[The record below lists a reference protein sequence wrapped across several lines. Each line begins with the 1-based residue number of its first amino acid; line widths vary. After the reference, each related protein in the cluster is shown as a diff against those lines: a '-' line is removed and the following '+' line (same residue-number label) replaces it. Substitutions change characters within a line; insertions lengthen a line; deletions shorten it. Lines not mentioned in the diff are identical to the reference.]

1 MKLQVSSK
9 FACVLPMTYSSSN
22 TLNAVPPGKSTLR
35 LIVARLGHELSLL
48 AGALALL
55 LWLLAL
61 LSYSPLDMAWSTSGV
76 GDGLVRNRLG
86 RAGAWLADVSYFAFG
101 FSVWWCL
108 VAGAFVW
115 LSSLA
120 RRLRGDELLATDTPS
135 LKQVLARRASFWGGL
150 ALLLCASA
158 GLEWSRLYH
167 FESLLPGHAGGVL
180 GYITGPSAM
189 RWLGFDGSGLLGF
202 ALAVLGAAHVFHF
215 SWARLAETLGARL
228 DAVVRL
234 GQVRREEAKDIAE
247 GKRAAR
253 LREEVVHEER
263 IELEEHHPQP
273 LKIIDPDQAAPSW
286 IEPAADTAP
295 APLMRDLPAAAPSGS
310 AAVVSQPRPRG
321 YLPPLNLLQAGATRQ
336 EVVSSDTLEMTS
348 RLIEKKLK
356 DLEVDVTVVAAMPGP
371 VVTRY
376 EVELGPEV
384 QPAQLLEQARDLAR
398 ALSLVSIRVVDETPN
413 TGHMALELPNVKR
426 QSIRIGE
433 LLAAPAFVE
442 HPSALALA
450 LGKDIVGH
458 PLVVDLARMPHVL
471 VAGTADSGRLMG
483 LHALLLS
490 LLYKADPADVRL
502 LLIDPK
508 MLELSLYA
516 GIPHLLAPV
525 VTDMRQAARG
535 LGWCVT
541 EMERRYRLMAKL
553 GVRNLAAYNAKID
566 QAEARDECI
575 LNPLATEW
583 AEPQPLEHLPHIVV
597 VVDELADLMQVAGK
611 QIEEWIAR
619 LGQKA
624 RATGIHLVLSSQRPS
639 SEVITALIK
648 ANIPTRMA
656 FQVSSRTD
664 SRAILDQTG
673 AETLL
678 GLGDMLYLATGQRVP
693 ARVHSPLVTADEVH
707 RVVAFL
713 KSKGRPA
720 YMPGVLDEPPPA
732 LPTDSQY

>member
-1 MKLQVSSK
+1 
-9 FACVLPMTYSSSN
+9 MTYSSSN

-55 LWLLAL
+55 FWLLAL

-86 RAGAWLADVSYFAFG
+86 RAGAWLADVSYFVFG

-120 RRLRGDELLATDTPS
+120 RRLRGDELLATHTPS
-135 LKQVLARRASFWGGL
+135 IKQVLARRASFWGGL
-150 ALLLCASA
+150 ALLLCTSA

-167 FESLLPGHAGGVL
+167 FEPLLPGHAGGVL

-202 ALAVLGAAHVFHF
+202 ALAVLGAAQVFHF
-215 SWARLAETLGARL
+215 SWARLAEALGARL

-273 LKIIDPDQAAPSW
+273 LKIIDPDHATPSW
-286 IEPAADTAP
+286 TEPAADTAP
-295 APLMRDLPAAAPSGS
+295 APLMRDLPATAPSGP
-310 AAVVSQPRPRG
+310 AAAAVSQPRPRG
-321 YLPPLNLLQAGATRQ
+321 YQPPLNLLQAGATRQ
-336 EVVSSDTLEMTS
+336 EAVSSDTLEMTS

-356 DLEVDVTVVAAMPGP
+356 DLEVEVTVVAAMPGP

-376 EVELGPEV
+376 EVELGPEM

-490 LLYKADPADVRL
+490 LLYKADPTDVRL

-541 EMERRYRLMAKL
+541 EMERRYRLMAQL

-583 AEPQPLEHLPHIVV
+583 AEPEPLEHLPHVV
-597 VVDELADLMQVAGK
+597 VLVDELADLMQVAGK
-611 QIEEWIAR
+611 QLEEWIAR

-624 RATGIHLVLSSQRPS
+624 RATGIHLVLSTQRPS

-693 ARVHSPLVTADEVH
+693 ARVHGPLVTADEVH

-713 KSKGRPA
+713 KSKGRPT
-720 YMPGVLDEPPPA
+720 YLPGVLDEPPPA
-732 LPTDSQY
+732 PPMDSQY

>member
-1 MKLQVSSK
+1 
-9 FACVLPMTYSSSN
+9 MTYSSSN
-22 TLNAVPPGKSTLR
+22 TLNASPPGKSALR

-55 LWLLAL
+55 VWLLAL
-61 LSYSPLDMAWSTSGV
+61 LSYSPLDMAWSTSGA
-76 GDGLVRNRLG
+76 GDGVVRNRLG
-86 RAGAWLADVSYFAFG
+86 RPGAWLADVSYFALG

-108 VAGAFVW
+108 VAGGFVW
-115 LSSLA
+115 LVSLA
-120 RRLRGDELLATDTPS
+120 RRLRGDELLETEEPLS
-135 LKQVLARRASFWGGL
+135 LKEVLARRARFWGGL

-167 FESLLPGHAGGVL
+167 LEALLPGHSGGVL
-180 GYITGPSAM
+180 GYITGPTAM

-202 ALAVLGAAHVFHF
+202 GLAVLGAAQVFHF
-215 SWARLAETLGARL
+215 SWARLAEALGARI
-228 DAVVRL
+228 DAIVRL

-247 GKRAAR
+247 GKRASR

-273 LKIIDPDQAAPSW
+273 LKIIDPEQAVPSW
-286 IEPAADTAP
+286 TESPADTAP
-295 APLMRDLPAAAPSGS
+295 APLMRDGPTPASSPSAVPAPAPLPPR
-310 AAVVSQPRPRG
+310 QPRN
-321 YLPPLNLLQAGATRQ
+321 YQPPANLLQTVVTRQ
-336 EVVSSDTLEMTS
+336 EAVSTDTLEMTS

-356 DLEVDVTVVAAMPGP
+356 DLGVEVTVVAAMPGP

-376 EVELGPEV
+376 EIELGPEV
-384 QPAQLLEQARDLAR
+384 QPAHLLEQARDLAR
-398 ALSLVSIRVVDETPN
+398 ALSLVSIRVVEEMATTAN
-413 TGHMALELPNVKR
+413 MALELPNVKR

-433 LLAAPAFVE
+433 LLAAPAFAE
-442 HPSALALA
+442 HPSSLALA

-458 PLVVDLARMPHVL
+458 TLVVDLARMPHVL

-490 LLYKADPADVRL
+490 LLYKADPTDVRL

-508 MLELSLYA
+508 MLEMSLYA
-516 GIPHLLAPV
+516 GIPHLLTPV

-541 EMERRYRLMAKL
+541 EMERRYRLMGQL
-553 GVRNLAAYNAKID
+553 GARNLAAYNAKID
-566 QAEARDECI
+566 QAQARDEYI
-575 LNPLATEW
+575 LNPLAAEFT
-583 AEPQPLEHLPHIVV
+583 EPQPLEHLPHIVV
-597 VVDELADLMQVAGK
+597 VVDELADLMQIAGK

-624 RATGIHLVLSSQRPS
+624 RATGIHLVLSTQRPS

-664 SRAILDQTG
+664 SRAILDQNG

-678 GLGDMLYLATGQRVP
+678 GLGDMLYMATGQRGP
-693 ARVHSPLVTADEVH
+693 ARVHGPLVTTEEVH

-720 YMPGVLDEPPPA
+720 YLLGVLDEPPPA
-732 LPTDSQY
+732 PPTDSQY